1 MSIFEEKEYSIIT
14 NLNLA
19 KSVRDFADKHR
30 ANGYVVDVHA
40 HGSLLEEGNLVTVE
54 FISADKTEDILS
66 DLKRTFGEN
75 HKVRTGRKLIFIFD
89 KEEESD

>member
-19 KSVRDFADKHR
+19 KSVRDFADKHC

-40 HGSLLEEGNLVTVE
+40 HGSLLEEGNLVTV
-54 FISADKTEDILS
+54 
-66 DLKRTFGEN
+66 
-75 HKVRTGRKLIFIFD
+75 
-89 KEEESD
+89 